1 MIGEII
7 IYVFF
12 TLSAGIA
19 VIVTV
24 TGLREYKA
32 LKSRVACGDTVIVK
46 GEIFYI
52 VSVFITVWAA
62 LFEVAALAFKDTP
75 AAGIPVGFVFLGDKR
90 NRHIRRQPVR

>member
-24 TGLREYKA
+24 TVLREYKA

-46 GEIFYI
+46 GEIF
-52 VSVFITVWAA
+52 FI
-62 LFEVAALAFKDTP
+62 
-75 AAGIPVGFVFLGDKR
+75 
-90 NRHIRRQPVR
+90 